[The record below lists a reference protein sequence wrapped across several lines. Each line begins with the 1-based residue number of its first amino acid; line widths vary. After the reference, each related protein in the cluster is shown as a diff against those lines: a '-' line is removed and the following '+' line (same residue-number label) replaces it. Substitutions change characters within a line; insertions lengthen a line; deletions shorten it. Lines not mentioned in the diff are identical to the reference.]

1 VFYFYG
7 ADDAIINDITLLQG
21 LIGPNFNFIMASLKD
36 HLQINI
42 LANSI
47 LQLLV
52 QHLHCV
58 CFSIQATKVENLTTV
73 IHLHLNLRLIVVNGL
88 GRK

>member
-1 VFYFYG
+1 
-7 ADDAIINDITLLQG
+7 
-21 LIGPNFNFIMASLKD
+21 MASLQD

-42 LANSI
+42 LAYSI

-52 QHLHCV
+52 QNLHCV
-58 CFSIQATKVENLTTV
+58 CFSIQPTKVVNLASV
-73 IHLHLNLRLIVVNGL
+73 IHLHLNLRLILVDGL